1 MLEKCFWLKS
11 PYYAKIL
18 CTFTELLIIPFG
30 HHLSHM
36 TLDTKDFPR
45 LDAYT
50 TCSFFIPSNCC
61 IEGSNRRVFWTGA
74 PRRCLPIKLHT
85 GMVIACAI
93 FLEGRTRGAWFSTCK
108 NQNRKEYI
116 AVGTFTN
123 MLLLFLLFL
132 YLLFLLFLWH
142 SCPKAWATAPFCPL

>member
-36 TLDTKDFPR
+36 TLDTKDFPS
-45 LDAYT
+45 LNAYT
-50 TCSFFIPSNCC
+50 TCSFSIPSNCC

-74 PRRCLPIKLHT
+74 PRRCLPIELHT

-93 FLEGRTRGAWFSTCK
+93 FLEGLTRGTWFSTCK